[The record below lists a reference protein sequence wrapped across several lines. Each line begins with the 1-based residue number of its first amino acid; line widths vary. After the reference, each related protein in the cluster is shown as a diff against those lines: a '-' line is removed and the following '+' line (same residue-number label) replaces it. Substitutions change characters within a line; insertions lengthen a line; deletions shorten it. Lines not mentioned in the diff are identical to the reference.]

1 MQNREGPLSY
11 EMDGDGVLLLFIHQV
26 ATDRRLWQ
34 RQWPYFR
41 GRYRLITV
49 DVFGHG
55 KQAWHPQELSVEHEA
70 RRIQKL
76 LQRLHT
82 KEVFV
87 IGVSLGAGVAVQVAL
102 NAPSL
107 VQGLVLVS
115 PWSHADEH
123 LRGLLERL
131 FRLAEAHSMG
141 SHMDLLLRYVFP
153 PAYLEQRLPE
163 VDWLRRIGLEQEAK
177 VVASTWAACQGLD
190 LRAELG
196 QVRAPSLVIAGLND
210 LLTPPYLARA
220 VAEGLVNGELE
231 VWEETGHF
239 PFLEDP
245 GRFNRR
251 LEDFIQRCLG
261 QADRQDDDGDGRVK
275 APPEEIP

>member
-1 MQNREGPLSY
+1 MQNREAPLSY
-11 EMDGDGVLLLFIHQV
+11 EMDGEGVALLFIHQV
-26 ATDRRLWQ
+26 ATDRRLWHRQ
-34 RQWPYFR
+34 RPYFR
-41 GRYRLITV
+41 GRYRVITV

-55 KQAWHPQELSVEHEA
+55 RQVWHPEELSLAHA
-70 RRIQKL
+70 AHQIQQL
-76 LQRLHT
+76 LQRLNT
-82 KEVFV
+82 GGVFV
-87 IGVSLGAGVAVQVAL
+87 VGVSLGAAVAVQVAL

-115 PWSHADEH
+115 PWTHADEH
-123 LRGLLERL
+123 LRVLLERL
-131 FRLAEAHSMG
+131 FRLAEAHSME
-141 SHMDLLLRYVFP
+141 SHMDLFLRYVFAP
-153 PAYLEQRLPE
+153 TYLEQRLPE

-251 LEDFIQRCLG
+251 LEDFIEGCLG